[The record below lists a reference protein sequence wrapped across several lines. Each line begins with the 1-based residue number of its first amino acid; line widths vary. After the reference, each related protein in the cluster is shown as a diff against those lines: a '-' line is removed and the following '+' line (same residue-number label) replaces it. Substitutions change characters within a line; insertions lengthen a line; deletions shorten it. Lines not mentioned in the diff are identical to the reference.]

1 MGVSRRW
8 WEPEGQGDR
17 LDSEG
22 PARHAFDFSDLM
34 SLSMCGGEYAFSH
47 FAELLCCAELI
58 ASQGPTPSCT
68 EMRRHLIKRISDE

>member
-22 PARHAFDFSDLM
+22 PARHAFDFGDLM
-34 SLSMCGGEYAFSH
+34 SLSMGGGEYAFSH
-47 FAELLCCAELI
+47 FAELLCLRGVDRQPRT
-58 ASQGPTPSCT
+58 SSSCRDAPAANQ
-68 EMRRHLIKRISDE
+68 EDLR